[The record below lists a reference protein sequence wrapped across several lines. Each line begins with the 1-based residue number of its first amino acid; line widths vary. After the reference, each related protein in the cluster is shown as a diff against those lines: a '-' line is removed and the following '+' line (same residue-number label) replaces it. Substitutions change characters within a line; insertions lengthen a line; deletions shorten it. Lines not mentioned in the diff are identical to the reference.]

1 MQVTSRPRPAFTL
14 VELLVVIAI
23 IGILVA
29 LLLPAVQAARE
40 AGRRVQCQSKMRQ
53 QALATHS
60 FHDTYKRFPA
70 AHQVAPSTYCG
81 SYHCPLPPGGVTST
95 GTPREGSFWS
105 WQTRIAPFIEM
116 NNIYDEFDLTAWP
129 WWQQFPGGGE
139 DLNGF
144 VCPLFVCPS
153 DVRGGIQTNFGTHLV
168 ALTSYLGV
176 SGTNQFK
183 EANGQDGMLYVNS
196 AVRMAFVRD
205 GTSNTLL
212 IGERPP
218 SNSRVYGW
226 QWAGAGDSPHFG
238 ATDVVLGVH
247 ERALTPTAAPDYFR
261 KGTVVDPMD
270 IHRYHFWSLHPGG
283 ANWAFA
289 DGSTRFLAYEA
300 AAAQDPSGIR
310 VSVIEAMSTVMGGE
324 TP

>member
-1 MQVTSRPRPAFTL
+1 MQVSSRTRPAFTL

-40 AGRRVQCQSKMRQ
+40 AARRAQCLNNLKQH
-53 QALATHS
+53 ALGTHT
-60 FHDTYKRFPA
+60 FHDTYKRFPS
-70 AHQVAPSTYCG
+70 AHQVAPVTYCG
-81 SYHCPLPPGGVTST
+81 TYQCPPPPGGVTSS

-116 NNIYDEFDLTAWP
+116 NSIYEEFDLTAWP
-129 WWQQFPGGGE
+129 WWQQFPTGE

-144 VCPLFVCPS
+144 ICPIFICPS
-153 DVRGGIQTNFGTHLV
+153 DVRGGIQANFGTHTV

-176 SGTNQFK
+176 TGTNQFE

-196 AVRMAFVRD
+196 AVKMAHVRD
-205 GTSNTLL
+205 GTSHTLL
-212 IGERPP
+212 VGERPP
-218 SNSRVYGW
+218 SNSKVYGW
-226 QWAGAGDSPHFG
+226 QWAGSGDSPHFG

-247 ERALTPTAAPDYFR
+247 ERALTSTAPPDYFR
-261 KGTVVDPMD
+261 KGTVVDPLD

-283 ANWAFA
+283 ANWALA
-289 DGSTRFLAYEA
+289 DGSTRFMGYEA
-300 AAAQDPSGIR
+300 AAAQDPTGVSI
-310 VSVIEAMSTVMGGE
+310 SVIEAMSTINKGDI
-324 TP
+324 P

>member
-1 MQVTSRPRPAFTL
+1 MQVTSRSRPAFTL

-40 AGRRVQCQSKMRQ
+40 AARRMQCQSNMRQ
-53 QALATHS
+53 QALGTHS
-60 FHDTYKRFPA
+60 FHDTYKRFPS
-70 AHQVAPSTYCG
+70 AHQVAPGTFCSTFQ
-81 SYHCPLPPGGVTST
+81 CPRPPGGVTPA

-105 WQTRIAPFIEM
+105 WQTRIAPYIEM

-129 WWQQFPGGGE
+129 WWQQSSTGE

-144 VCPLFVCPS
+144 VNPLFVCPS
-153 DVRGGIQTNFGTHLV
+153 DVRGGIQAGFGTHKV

-176 SGTNQFK
+176 TGTNQFK
-183 EANGQDGMLYVNS
+183 EAKGQDGMLYVNS
-196 AVRMAFVRD
+196 AVKMAYVRD

-212 IGERPP
+212 VGERPP
-218 SNSRVYGW
+218 SNSQVYGW

-247 ERALTPTAAPDYFR
+247 ERALTATAAPDYFR
-261 KGTVVDPMD
+261 KGTVIDPLD

-283 ANWAFA
+283 ANWALA

-300 AAAQDPSGIR
+300 AAAQDPTGAS
-310 VSVIEAMSTVMGGE
+310 VSVIEAMSTIMNGDI
-324 TP
+324 P